1 MVFTRKD
8 RDFHGLIMLVYQR
21 VSTIILS
28 LSTKWMVMI
37 SLDFF
42 PGLPYCQWG
51 KGWIGDFLQ
60 YTIFTLG
67 FQPPLKHNQNNGW
80 KNITTIVYLRVLIIQ
95 IGSTII
101 LMVVGSAGNTLLMQ
115 ISTGFWHFGTPVKLN
130 PSWPPPLSELVLTSG
145 NTGGISWQMH
155 GV

>member
-1 MVFTRKD
+1 
-8 RDFHGLIMLVYQR
+8 
-21 VSTIILS
+21 
-28 LSTKWMVMI
+28 MI

-101 LMVVGSAGNTLLMQ
+101 LMVVEAQGLCLKIHQVRNHPIHVTFSHPFCRDVAVDLFLFPKKVRYSIRWWFSNIFLCSPRSLGKCSNLKSIFLKWV
-115 ISTGFWHFGTPVKLN
+115 GEK
-130 PSWPPPLSELVLTSG
+130 PPTRI
-145 NTGGISWQMH
+145 NC
-155 GV
+155 